1 MNTLNLI
8 LCNLLEL
15 IATIDPSSSGF
26 LSMLNVK
33 FSELSSAT
41 DPGMILETLLMIF
54 LVLIV
59 YPITL
64 IYRLFMG
71 LIGRPVPVPWF

>member
-8 LCNLLEL
+8 LCNILEL

-33 FSELSSAT
+33 FSEISTTT
-41 DPGMILETLLMIF
+41 DPGIIIETLLMIF

-64 IYRLFMG
+64 IYRIFMG
-71 LIGRPVPVPWF
+71 LIGRLVPVPWI